1 VTTLIVGVTTRAI
14 AESARRAGHD
24 VLTID
29 YFGDLDQKVLCP
41 NRSLREQGLRYSAG
55 ALVRLARNLSYDA
68 LVYAGGLENHP
79 AAVATLARDRTLLG
93 NTPSSLEAVRA
104 PHRLFAVL
112 STMGFSVPVTRE
124 SGRGLPDVDRWL
136 SKPIRSGG
144 GRGVRVWRGGRVP
157 ANRILQEFVD
167 GVPGSASFVADGR
180 RSVVLGVTRQLHGPR
195 DFSYA
200 GNIVPLTVSPDT
212 TSEIA
217 AIASGLT
224 RAFAL
229 RGVNGFDFVL
239 RGGRPVVL
247 EVNPRYCASME
258 LIERATGVSVFDAH
272 VAACRGRLPGASPAA
287 APGAWGKR
295 VVYAQRTVRVSDTRT
310 WVERGVRDVPV
321 PGDTIGRGHP
331 ICTVLA
337 EAASSEECE
346 QRLAAAAASILD
358 ECAEG
363 SRGVCETAA
372 VSRFG

>member
-1 VTTLIVGVTTRAI
+1 MTTLIVGVTTRAI

-29 YFGDLDQKVLCP
+29 YFGDLDQKALCP

-55 ALVRLARNLSYDA
+55 ALVRLARDLSYDA
-68 LVYAGGLENHP
+68 IVYAGGLENHP
-79 AAVATLARDRTLLG
+79 AAVATLARGRILFG
-93 NTPSSLEAVRA
+93 NTSSSLEAVRS
-104 PHRLFAVL
+104 PRRLFAAL
-112 STMGFSVPVTRE
+112 AGMGFSVPVTRE
-124 SGRGLPDVDRWL
+124 SCRELPGVAGWL

-144 GRGVRVWRGGRVP
+144 GRGVRVWRGGRLS
-157 ANRILQEFVD
+157 ANRILQEFVE
-167 GVPGSASFVADGR
+167 GVPASASFVADGK

-195 DFSYA
+195 GFSYA
-200 GNIVPLTVSPDT
+200 GNIMPLTVSPDT
-212 TSEIA
+212 MTEIA

-229 RGVNGFDFVL
+229 RGVNGYDFVL

-258 LIERATGVSVFDAH
+258 LIERATGLSVFDAH

-295 VVYAQRTVRVSDTRT
+295 VVYAPRTIRVSDTRA
-310 WVERGVRDVPV
+310 WVQRGVRDVPV

-337 EAASSEECE
+337 EAASSGECD
-346 QRLAAAAASILD
+346 QRLAAAAASVLA
-358 ECAEG
+358 ECGEW

-372 VSRFG
+372 VPRFG